1 MQIRNG
7 MDYMIIKKFL
17 YKIYNTIKTIFFID
31 SKVYEL
37 EKSLGIL
44 REEID
49 SITEQLG
56 NLNDKSMSLF
66 HEKHEMILKDRE
78 EIDNIAEQLGK
89 LNDKSMSLFHEKH
102 EMILEDR
109 KAIDNL
115 TERLS
120 NLNDRSMSLFHEK
133 HEMIL
138 KDRRELNYILSR
150 LIILYYGNCKNIS
163 KEKMSILGYLR
174 KNTLFMYPYNFLS
187 KYLKKEV
194 SIYESEDLKY
204 LYIKDHGK
212 NLYFDKDFFNFQ
224 GTKDYYNFL
233 TMEQDYRSPH
243 CYFNDEYKFIEDYI
257 FIDVG
262 AAEGL
267 ISLRLINH
275 AKHVFLIENDI
286 KWINSLRKTFKKY
299 ENKVTLYNKTCSS
312 QEGNSTMKL
321 SEIIEKDKKYF
332 IKIDVEGNEMDV
344 LKSIN
349 FDNLSKESKIIVCT
363 YHNQNDYDIIS
374 SFFNDIGLK
383 YISSKGYVLSDWGGY
398 EEPYFRKALIKTI

>member
-1 MQIRNG
+1 MK
-7 MDYMIIKKFL
+7 IKKFFN
-17 YKIYNTIKTIFFID
+17 KIYNIMKTIFLLD
-31 SKVYEL
+31 TKVYEM
-37 EKSLGIL
+37 EESLRNL
-44 REEID
+44 RGETD
-49 SITEQLG
+49 SLAERLR
-56 NLNDKSMSLF
+56 NLND
-66 HEKHEMILKDRE
+66 I
-78 EIDNIAEQLGK
+78 
-89 LNDKSMSLFHEKH
+89 SMSLFHEKH

-109 KAIDNL
+109 KEIDSL
-115 TERLS
+115 AERLR
-120 NLNDRSMSLFHEK
+120 NLNDISMSLFHEK

-150 LIILYYGNCKNIS
+150 LIILYYENCKNIS
-163 KEKMSILGYLR
+163 EEKTSILGYLR

-194 SIYESEDLKY
+194 SIYESENLKY

-212 NLYFDKDFFNFQ
+212 NLYFDRDFFNFQ
-224 GTKDYYNFL
+224 DTKDYYNFL

-243 CYFNDEYKFIEDYI
+243 CYFNDGYKFIEDYI

-267 ISLRLINH
+267 ISLRLINR
-275 AKHVFLIENDI
+275 AKHIFLIENDI
-286 KWINSLRKTFKKY
+286 KWINSLRTTFKDY
-299 ENKVTLYNKTCSS
+299 EDKVTLYNKTCSS
-312 QEGNSTMKL
+312 HEGSSTMKL

-349 FDNLSKESKIIVCT
+349 FDNLSKESKLIVCT

-398 EEPYFRKALIKTI
+398 KEPYFRKALIKTI

>member
-1 MQIRNG
+1 M
-7 MDYMIIKKFL
+7 MIKKFFN
-17 YKIYNTIKTIFFID
+17 KIYNIMKTIFLLD
-31 SKVYEL
+31 TKVYEM
-37 EKSLGIL
+37 EESLRNL
-44 REEID
+44 REETDSIAEQLRNLNDKSMSLFHEKHEMILEDRKEID
-49 SITEQLG
+49 SIAEQLR

-78 EIDNIAEQLGK
+78 EIDSIAEQLRN
-89 LNDKSMSLFHEKH
+89 LNDK
-102 EMILEDR
+102 
-109 KAIDNL
+109 
-115 TERLS
+115 
-120 NLNDRSMSLFHEK
+120 SMSLFHEK

-150 LIILYYGNCKNIS
+150 VIILHYKDCKNIS

-194 SIYESEDLKY
+194 SIHESKDLKY

-212 NLYFDKDFFNFQ
+212 NLYFDKEFFDFQ

-267 ISLRLINH
+267 ISLRLINC

-321 SEIIEKDKKYF
+321 SEIIKKDKKYF

-344 LKSIN
+344 
-349 FDNLSKESKIIVCT
+349 
-363 YHNQNDYDIIS
+363 
-374 SFFNDIGLK
+374 
-383 YISSKGYVLSDWGGY
+383 
-398 EEPYFRKALIKTI
+398 

>member
-1 MQIRNG
+1 
-7 MDYMIIKKFL
+7 MDYMKIKKFFN
-17 YKIYNTIKTIFFID
+17 KIYNIMKTIFLLD
-31 SKVYEL
+31 TKVYEM
-37 EKSLGIL
+37 EESLRNL
-44 REEID
+44 RGETD
-49 SITEQLG
+49 SLAERLR
-56 NLNDKSMSLF
+56 NLND
-66 HEKHEMILKDRE
+66 I
-78 EIDNIAEQLGK
+78 
-89 LNDKSMSLFHEKH
+89 SMSLFHEKH

-109 KAIDNL
+109 KEIDSL
-115 TERLS
+115 AERLR
-120 NLNDRSMSLFHEK
+120 NLNDISMSLFHEKHEMILEDRKEIDSLAERLRNLNDISMSLFHEK

-150 LIILYYGNCKNIS
+150 LIILYYENCKNIS
-163 KEKMSILGYLR
+163 EEKTSILGYLR

-194 SIYESEDLKY
+194 SIYESENLKY

-212 NLYFDKDFFNFQ
+212 NLYFDRDFFNFQ
-224 GTKDYYNFL
+224 DTKDYYNFL

-243 CYFNDEYKFIEDYI
+243 CYFNDGYKFIEDYI

-267 ISLRLINH
+267 ISLRLINR
-275 AKHVFLIENDI
+275 AKHIFLIENDI
-286 KWINSLRKTFKKY
+286 KWINSLRTTFKDY
-299 ENKVTLYNKTCSS
+299 EDKVTLYNKTCSS
-312 QEGNSTMKL
+312 HEGSSTMKL

-349 FDNLSKESKIIVCT
+349 FDNLSKESKLIVCT

-398 EEPYFRKALIKTI
+398 KEPYFRKALIKTI

>member
-1 MQIRNG
+1 M
-7 MDYMIIKKFL
+7 MIKKFFN
-17 YKIYNTIKTIFFID
+17 KIYNIIKTIFLLD
-31 SKVYEL
+31 TKVYEM
-37 EKSLGIL
+37 EESLRNL
-44 REEID
+44 REETD
-49 SITEQLG
+49 SLSERLR
-56 NLNDKSMSLF
+56 NLND
-66 HEKHEMILKDRE
+66 I
-78 EIDNIAEQLGK
+78 
-89 LNDKSMSLFHEKH
+89 SMSLFHEKH

-109 KAIDNL
+109 KEIDSLSERLRNLNDISMSLFHEKHEMILEDRKEIDSL
-115 TERLS
+115 TERLR
-120 NLNDRSMSLFHEK
+120 NLNDISMSLFHEK

-150 LIILYYGNCKNIS
+150 LIILYYENSKNIS

-194 SIYESEDLKY
+194 SIHESKDLKY

-212 NLYFDKDFFNFQ
+212 NLYFDKNFFDFNSSE
-224 GTKDYYNFL
+224 DYYKFL

-267 ISLRLINH
+267 ISLRLINS

-286 KWINSLRKTFKKY
+286 KWINSLRKTFEYY
-299 ENKVTLYNKTCSS
+299 EDKVTIYNKTCSS
-312 QEGNSTMKL
+312 HEGSNTMKL

-332 IKIDVEGNEMDV
+332 IKIDVEGNEMEV

-349 FDNLSKESKIIVCT
+349 FNNLSKESKIIVCT

-374 SFFNDIGLK
+374 SFFNDVGLK

-398 EEPYFRKALIKTI
+398 KEPYFRKALIKTI